1 MLTARVVAAARSLA
15 PLAAFAAAAVLL
27 SGCALVPPTTSLRV
41 KGSPPDASVTID
53 DQYLGALAYVAAHG
67 VALPPGKHRIT
78 VEKAGFF
85 PWDMGVEA
93 NNEPI
98 HLEVVLT
105 RIPD

>member
-1 MLTARVVAAARSLA
+1 MPARPRSMPRLA
-15 PLAAFAAAAVLL
+15 LALGALALL
-27 SGCALVPPTTSLRV
+27 GACQIIPPTTSLRV
-41 KGSPPDASVTID
+41 KGSPQDASVTID

-78 VEKAGFF
+78 VVKAGFF
-85 PWDMGVEA
+85 PWDKVVDA
-93 NNEPI
+93 LDVPI